1 MSENLDKI
9 LKEVDK
15 QYGKGVAINA
25 NELLDEEKYVIPLSP
40 ALNLGLHGGIPEGS
54 WITCSGHPKSGKAQP
69 ISAIVYTNK
78 GPKRIGDIKVG
89 DIVCCP
95 SGTLSPVV
103 GVFPQG
109 VKDVYTITFSDGSTA
124 ECEADHLWNI
134 KTREQKSH
142 KTVMLKDF
150 MNKIF
155 IGKSTKAKYSIPI
168 TNPVNFDAAQ
178 LPIEPFA
185 FGVLLTIGFFKK
197 KITALIEDEN
207 LLTKFCD
214 IMDKYAFSYSTKD
227 KQLTLNIKDEIK
239 KLNLFNKKTCEKF
252 IPSIY
257 LYNSIENRF
266 LLLKGILAFAHITKK
281 ETPIITVSSKQFAE
295 DFRLLVQ
302 SLGGICL
309 ISRHKNNEDNF
320 IYYCSIIIKDKKG
333 LFEFKKEKFNK
344 IDMKNNLSRKIISV
358 VKSRQEKCVCIS
370 IKNKNGLYLTDN
382 FIVTHNTLTALSFA
396 AQCQKPEH
404 GARHVYYLN
413 IEGRLK
419 PMNLRGIAGLNLD
432 KMTIYRSTQDKI
444 LSAKDYLNLAF
455 KAINTHPGS
464 LIIIDSVSA
473 LCDEKEMDQGIG
485 YENRGAGNKLFAGF
499 CRQAANIVP
508 VQNCMVWAIMH
519 LTQSQGM
526 YGGYTEKGSRTLQYQ
541 ADVQM
546 RVKSD
551 KPWSVGGE
559 GKDKQIGQQV
569 HWIIESC
576 SLGSPGMEVD
586 SFIRYGIGIDNTYE
600 AINLGCQLGLIDKA
614 GAWMTLNFME
624 RHLKLLKSEVWDDA
638 TMKMVKTQ
646 GAEKMYKL
654 LLENPKWITALE
666 KEIKAIIS

>member
-1 MSENLDKI
+1 
-9 LKEVDK
+9 
-15 QYGKGVAINA
+15 
-25 NELLDEEKYVIPLSP
+25 
-40 ALNLGLHGGIPEGS
+40 
-54 WITCSGHPKSGKAQP
+54 
-69 ISAIVYTNK
+69 
-78 GPKRIGDIKVG
+78 
-89 DIVCCP
+89 
-95 SGTLSPVV
+95 
-103 GVFPQG
+103 
-109 VKDVYTITFSDGSTA
+109 
-124 ECEADHLWNI
+124 
-134 KTREQKSH
+134 
-142 KTVMLKDF
+142 
-150 MNKIF
+150 
-155 IGKSTKAKYSIPI
+155 
-168 TNPVNFDAAQ
+168 
-178 LPIEPFA
+178 
-185 FGVLLTIGFFKK
+185 
-197 KITALIEDEN
+197 
-207 LLTKFCD
+207 
-214 IMDKYAFSYSTKD
+214 
-227 KQLTLNIKDEIK
+227 
-239 KLNLFNKKTCEKF
+239 
-252 IPSIY
+252 
-257 LYNSIENRF
+257 
-266 LLLKGILAFAHITKK
+266 
-281 ETPIITVSSKQFAE
+281 
-295 DFRLLVQ
+295 
-302 SLGGICL
+302 
-309 ISRHKNNEDNF
+309 
-320 IYYCSIIIKDKKG
+320 
-333 LFEFKKEKFNK
+333 
-344 IDMKNNLSRKIISV
+344 
-358 VKSRQEKCVCIS
+358 
-370 IKNKNGLYLTDN
+370 
-382 FIVTHNTLTALSFA
+382 
-396 AQCQKPEH
+396 
-404 GARHVYYLN
+404 VYYLN

-624 RHLKLLKSEVWDDA
+624 RHLKLLKSEAWDDV
-638 TMKMVKTQ
+638 TIKLVKTQ

-654 LLENPKWITALE
+654 LLENPKWIVALE